1 MEYSAMFLSPNL
13 DIGMV
18 CENTCMSAEA
28 YFLVNFSLRIFLS
41 ICNIHN
47 PPSPPPKNKNQKTQT
62 QQSLTKKNPNTKI
75 PNKPQTKLQDI
86 C

>member
-18 CENTCMSAEA
+18 CENTCTSAEA
-28 YFLVNFSLRIFLS
+28 YFLVNFSLRIFIS

-47 PPSPPPKNKNQKTQT
+47 PPSPPKKTQ
-62 QQSLTKKNPNTKI
+62 KPKNPNPTI
-75 PNKPQTKLQDI
+75 PHQKKSKHKNPKQTPN
-86 C
+86 